1 MLDLKFV
8 EQNIEAVQK
17 NIDNRFLPSPPVV
30 NQIVA
35 IYRQCR
41 SLHQEIDAL
50 RTERR
55 KNADAA
61 KRLGKMEQRET
72 ARQSITEQGKRI
84 KNDLAQKEQHLQKL
98 NAELRERSLHLPNMT
113 HPDAP
118 KHKEHNKELY
128 TVGEIPQFQFP
139 AKNHVELMQQQDW
152 LDLENAAKVTGAKHY
167 YLKNEAVFLE
177 LSLTRF
183 AADILQKRG
192 FSMCITPD
200 MAHEEILKG
209 IGFQPRGEE
218 SNTYMIQDANLC
230 LIGTSEITLGGL
242 HSGQIID
249 IDQKPI
255 LLGGLSHCFRKEAGA
270 SGQYA
275 RGLYRV
281 HQFSKVEMFILCKP
295 EDSEAMHQKL
305 LEIEEQIFQ
314 ALEVPYRV
322 VEVCTGDLG
331 APAYRKFDLEAWMP
345 GRIHTDGSWGEVTS
359 ASNCTDYQARRLG
372 IRYRNAE
379 GKNLPVHTL
388 NGTAIALSRAII
400 AIVENHQQQDG
411 SVRIPK
417 ALQKYMG
424 CTKIGAKQ

>member
-1 MLDLKFV
+1 M
-8 EQNIEAVQK
+8 
-17 NIDNRFLPSPPVV
+17 PSPPVV
-30 NQIVA
+30 DELVA
-35 IYRQCR
+35 LYWQCHD
-41 SLHQEIDAL
+41 LHQEIDDL
-50 RTERR
+50 RRQRR
-55 KNADAA
+55 ENAAAA
-61 KRLGKMEQRET
+61 KQLGKMDAQQREA
-72 ARQSITEQGKRI
+72 ARQNITEQGKRI
-84 KNDLAQKEQHLQKL
+84 KNDIAQKEQHFQKL
-98 NAELRERSLHLPNMT
+98 DAELRERSLHLPNMT

-118 KHKEHNKELY
+118 VGKHEEHNRELY
-128 TVGEIPQFQFP
+128 TVGEIPQFGTQFT
-139 AKNHVELMQQQDW
+139 AKNHVELMQQQNW
-152 LDLENAAKVTGAKHY
+152 LDLENAAKITGAKHY
-167 YLKNEAVFLE
+167 FLKNEAVFLE

-183 AADILQKRG
+183 AADILQKHG

-209 IGFQPRGEE
+209 IGFQPRGEG

-242 HSGQIID
+242 YSSQIID
-249 IDQKPI
+249 IAEKPI

-270 SGQYA
+270 SGQYSK
-275 RGLYRV
+275 GLYRV

-295 EDSEAMHQKL
+295 EDSETMHQKL
-305 LEIEEQIFQ
+305 LEIEEEVFR

-331 APAYRKFDLEAWMP
+331 APAYRKFDIEAWMP
-345 GRIHTDGSWGEVTS
+345 GRIHSENHTHGSWGEVTS

-372 IRYRNAE
+372 IRYRNAA

-400 AIVENHQQQDG
+400 AIIENHQQPDG

-417 ALQKYMG
+417 ALQSYMG
-424 CTKIGAKQ
+424 CKQIGTNKAK